1 MKKFIFLLF
10 AYALSFNLS
19 IYALEDVSLDLNKSS
34 SYTASIS
41 ESGENVKEKSLKE
54 KLSDIYNLE
63 VEQIDKPY
71 FMLNEI
77 LTKKHQEQSAW
88 ESTQLWFGYN
98 ADLSNYFN
106 EDGYKNSRYNFY
118 AINAGLDGKL
128 KDNKAD
134 YRIMLHYVPDVPR
147 SFAQNLFA
155 DAYVATN
162 AIPHHRFWL
171 GNTRPRVGYEGG
183 YSPYTLPFMLRS
195 QISRNF
201 GSVRRLGARMTGD
214 YKLVDY
220 DLGIYDSSTYF
231 QEFMPGTQF
240 IGWIN
245 FKPLGLTDGRYGK
258 IDLGGGIQTGNQDTS
273 YRVAGAYAGYQYKKL
288 WVNFE
293 YSDADGYNGPVGY
306 VVDKKASGFY
316 STLAYRFTPKI
327 QALLR
332 YDEFNP
338 NKNISND
345 KKREYSAGVN
355 YFIKG
360 QALKFVLNYVF
371 CQNDATKDSH
381 RFVLG
386 TQILL

>member
-1 MKKFIFLLF
+1 MKKIILALLLF
-10 AYALSFNLS
+10 SINLFNTSYA
-19 IYALEDVSLDLNKSS
+19 IEEVELEQ
-34 SYTASIS
+34 TQ
-41 ESGENVKEKSLKE
+41 EKTLRE
-54 KLSDIYNLE
+54 KLSDVYHLE

-77 LTKKHQEQSAW
+77 LTKKHKEESPW

-98 ADLSNYFN
+98 AELGNYFN
-106 EDGYKNSRYNFY
+106 EDGYENSRYNFY
-118 AINAGLDGKL
+118 AINSGVDGKL

-134 YRIMLHYVPDVPR
+134 YRIMLHYVPEASR
-147 SFAQNLFA
+147 SFIQNLFA
-155 DAYVATN
+155 DLYIATN
-162 AIPHHRFWL
+162 KIPHHRVWL

-201 GSVRRLGARMTGD
+201 GSVRRLGLRVTGD
-214 YKLVDY
+214 YRLVDY

-231 QEFMPGTQF
+231 QSFMPGSQF
-240 IGWIN
+240 IGWLN
-245 FKPLGLTDGRYGK
+245 FKPLGLTDGRYGR
-258 IDLGGGIQTGNQDTS
+258 IDMGGGVQTGSQDTS
-273 YRVAGAYAGYQYKKL
+273 YRVAGAYLGYKYKKWWL
-288 WVNFE
+288 NFE

-316 STLAYRFTPKI
+316 STLAYRFTPKV
-327 QALLR
+327 QGLLR
-332 YDEFNP
+332 YDEFDP
-338 NKNISND
+338 NKSISGD
-345 KKREYSAGVN
+345 KRREYTAGIN

-386 TQILL
+386 TQVLL

>member
-134 YRIMLHYVPDVPR
+134 YRIMLHYVPNAPR

-231 QEFMPGTQF
+231 QAFMPGTQF
-240 IGWIN
+240 IGWVN

>member
-1 MKKFIFLLF
+1 MKKILPIIIALFLTNQVI
-10 AYALSFNLS
+10 A
-19 IYALEDVSLDLNKSS
+19 IEEIKLEQ
-34 SYTASIS
+34 YQ
-41 ESGENVKEKSLKE
+41 EKTLKE
-54 KLSDIYNLE
+54 KLSDVYHLE

-71 FMLNEI
+71 FMLNKI
-77 LTKKHQEQSAW
+77 LTKKHKEESSW

-106 EDGYKNSRYNFY
+106 EDKYENSRYNFY

-134 YRIMLHYVPDVPR
+134 YRIMLHYVPDATR
-147 SFAQNLFA
+147 SFIQNLFA
-155 DAYVATN
+155 DLYVATN
-162 AIPHHRFWL
+162 AIPHHRIWL

-201 GSVRRLGARMTGD
+201 GSVRRLGLRVTGD
-214 YKLVDY
+214 YSLVDY

-231 QEFMPGTQF
+231 QSFMPGSQF

-245 FKPLGLTDGRYGK
+245 FKPLGLTDGRYGR
-258 IDLGGGIQTGNQDTS
+258 IDMGGGIQAGNQDTS
-273 YRVAGAYAGYQYKKL
+273 YRVAGAYLGYNYKKWWL
-288 WVNFE
+288 NFE
-293 YSDADGYNGPVGY
+293 YSDADGYNGPIGY

-316 STLAYRFTPKI
+316 STLAYRFTPKV
-327 QALLR
+327 QGLLR
-332 YDEFNP
+332 YDEFDP
-338 NKNISND
+338 NKNLSGD
-345 KKREYSAGVN
+345 KRREYTAGIN

-371 CQNDATKDSH
+371 CQNDVTKDSH